1 MMRVLLIRGML
12 VGLASAVFAYV
23 CAWFLGEG
31 PLGDAIAFEDQRSH
45 AAGGIHEHAAEV
57 VSRLAQQ
64 TAGLAVALAAVG
76 VAVGGLFAIAFA
88 LAHHRIGRMTV
99 RTTSMMVASA
109 GFVVI
114 SLVPFLKYPPNPPAV
129 GDPDT
134 IQQRSLLYFL
144 TIVIGI
150 FAAVTAVQTGRR
162 LTPRHGGWNASLLG
176 GGVFVALVG
185 IAYVVL
191 PGGTVT
197 EPGFPPD
204 VLWDFR
210 IASLATQ
217 AVIWLTLGLGFG
229 ALTER
234 DVAGARRERAPEIHA
249 KPSDA

>member
-12 VGLASAVFAYV
+12 VGLASVVPAYV

-31 PLGDAIAFEDQRSH
+31 PLGDAIAFEDRQSH
-45 AAGGIHEHAAEV
+45 AAEGLHEHGVEV
-57 VSRLAQQ
+57 VSRLTQQ
-64 TAGLAVALAAVG
+64 TVGLAVALAAIG
-76 VAVGGLFAIAFA
+76 LAVGGLFAIMFA
-88 LAHHRIGRMTV
+88 LAHQRIGRLSA
-99 RTTSMMVASA
+99 RATSMVVAVA

-114 SLVPFLKYPPNPPAV
+114 SLVAFLKYPPNPPAV
-129 GDPDT
+129 GDPET
-134 IQQRSLLYFL
+134 IQQRSLLYLL

-150 FAAVTAVQTGRR
+150 FAAITAVQTGRR
-162 LTPRHGGWNASLLG
+162 LTPRYGGWNASLLG
-176 GGVFVALVG
+176 CGVFVVLVG

-197 EPGFPPD
+197 ETGFPPD

-217 AVIWLTLGLGFG
+217 AVIWVTLGLMFG

-234 DVAGARRERAPEIHA
+234 DVTGARRERVPKVHA
-249 KPSDA
+249 

>member
-1 MMRVLLIRGML
+1 MRHLLIRGML
-12 VGLASAVFAYV
+12 LGLASAVPAYI

-31 PLGDAIAFEDQRSH
+31 PLGAAIAFEEQGSQ
-45 AAGGIHEHAAEV
+45 AAEGVHEHGVEV
-57 VSRLAQQ
+57 VSRLTQQ
-64 TAGLAVALAAVG
+64 TAGLAIALAAVG

-88 LAHHRIGRMTV
+88 LAHHRIGRLTA
-99 RTTSMMVASA
+99 RATSVVVAAA

-114 SLVPFLKYPPNPPAV
+114 TLVPFLKYPPNPPAV
-129 GDPDT
+129 GDPET
-134 IQQRSLLYFL
+134 IQQRSMLYFL

-150 FAAVTAVQTGRR
+150 FATITAVQTSRR
-162 LTPRHGGWNASLLG
+162 LAPRQGGWNASLLG
-176 GGVFVALVG
+176 GGVFVALVA

-197 EPGFPPD
+197 APGFPPD

-217 AVIWLTLGLGFG
+217 AVMWAALGLGFG

-234 DVAGARRERAPEIHA
+234 AATGTRRERTARA
-249 KPSDA
+249 QPSDV

>member
-1 MMRVLLIRGML
+1 MRQLLIRGML
-12 VGLASAVFAYV
+12 VGLASAVPAYI

-31 PLGDAIAFEDQRSH
+31 PLEAAIAFEEQRSL
-45 AAGGIHEHAAEV
+45 AEGVHEHGAEV
-57 VSRLAQQ
+57 VSRLIQQ
-64 TAGLAVALAAVG
+64 TSGLAIALAAVG

-88 LAHHRIGRMTV
+88 LAHHRIGRLTA
-99 RTTSMMVASA
+99 RATSVVVAAA

-114 SLVPFLKYPPNPPAV
+114 TLVPFLKYPPNPPAV
-129 GDPDT
+129 GDPGT

-150 FAAVTAVQTGRR
+150 FAAITAAQTSRR
-162 LTPRHGGWNASLLG
+162 LAPGHGEWNASLLG
-176 GGVFVALVG
+176 CGVFVAVVA
-185 IAYVVL
+185 ITYVVL

-197 EPGFPPD
+197 APGFPPD

-217 AVIWLTLGLGFG
+217 AVMWVTLGIGFG

-234 DVAGARRERAPEIHA
+234 AATGTRRERTPKAQ
-249 KPSDA
+249 PSDV